1 MSRLLG
7 NFGGRAP
14 SSEACRSLKPSAC
27 PSSNPRAELQECGR
41 LLGLS
46 EVVDVFTRGPAPSRA
61 ALHQAGQAHRVDQ
74 PAVWISNQEV
84 ASDLVLRVRM
94 VIWPPYS
101 RTPIR
106 REMLS
111 PRRVSGRP
119 RRSEVSEFLCL
130 RRHVESIDFDEPAQQ
145 ITRQVV

>member
-14 SSEACRSLKPSAC
+14 SSETCRSLKPV
-27 PSSNPRAELQECGR
+27 RARTLELSCRDADGFLDYLE
-41 LLGLS
+41 
-46 EVVDVFTRGPAPSRA
+46 EVDVFTRGPAPSRA

-74 PAVWISNQEV
+74 PAVGISNQEG

-106 REMLS
+106 SEMLS